1 MQPGKFVTFEGV
13 DGTGKTTQGR
23 LLGQSLEAD
32 GIKVLI
38 LREPGGTAISE
49 KIRDI
54 LLDASQNKMTAE
66 TEVLLFEAARAQI
79 VREVIRPA
87 LEQGNWVICDRFMDS
102 TDRKSV
108 V

>member
-1 MQPGKFVTFEGV
+1 MQRGRFVTFEGV
-13 DGTGKTTQGR
+13 DGTGKTTQSR
-23 LLGQSLEAD
+23 LLGQNLEAE

-54 LLDASQNKMTAE
+54 LLDASQNNMKAE

-79 VREVIRPA
+79 VREVIWKDVM
-87 LEQGNWVICDRFMDS
+87 NWRLLIVWMVSLKIFDL
-102 TDRKSV
+102 K
-108 V
+108 